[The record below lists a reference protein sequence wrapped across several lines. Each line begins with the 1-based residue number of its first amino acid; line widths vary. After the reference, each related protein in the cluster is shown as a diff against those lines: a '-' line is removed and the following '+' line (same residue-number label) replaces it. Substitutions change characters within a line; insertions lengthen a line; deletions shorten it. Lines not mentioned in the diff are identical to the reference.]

1 MDHLSDLSDAIAGLQ
16 DVLSGMG
23 ASIRLTGIEI
33 DDERGGEVFDF
44 LLRRSL
50 SSAEAGLYPDTRS
63 NPRVRKLLGVPIL
76 AVPRSN
82 LTRD

>member
-16 DVLSGMG
+16 DVLSSMG

-44 LLRRSL
+44 LLRLR
-50 SSAEAGLYPDTRS
+50 
-63 NPRVRKLLGVPIL
+63 LGCI
-76 AVPRSN
+76 
-82 LTRD
+82 LTRGATPEYERC